1 MVISLPLM
9 SLSKDQNYNHL
20 KIHSQYSICEGAIK
34 IDDLK
39 EFSKDNKI
47 KSIALC
53 DTTNLCG
60 ALEFA
65 EKISKAGTQPIIGT
79 QINFKYKETIGL
91 LPLFALNE
99 KGYKKIIDLS
109 SLSFLK
115 NNELSEPHLDFDNLM
130 DKNEG
135 VAIFSGTIN
144 GLFGQLFYKG
154 KFSEINELYSKLKSK
169 YGDRFYLEIQRHGD
183 TNELG
188 FEKFNLK
195 KSLELEIPL
204 IATNEVFY
212 IDKNMH
218 EAHDALICIKDKTY
232 INEKNRIKFS
242 DQHYLKNDSEMSELF
257 SDLPEALQNN
267 YNFPFRCSF
276 RPVFS
281 KPILPNISSDKGG
294 NAEEILKKESLEGLE
309 VKFRNVFKVDL
320 DKLSSNKEY
329 LKYKDRLDHELDIII
344 EMKYAS
350 YFLIVSDYIKW
361 AKTNNIPVGPGRG
374 SGAGSLVA
382 WCLSITDVDPIKFNL
397 IFERFLNP
405 DRISMP
411 DFDIDFCEEKRDL
424 VFEYL
429 TKKYQNSVAHIITF
443 GKLKAR
449 MVIRDVGRV
458 LGLPYGFV
466 DSISKMIPF
475 DPSRPQNLTEC
486 IAGEPR
492 LQKLINDDIR
502 VKKLTDLSLK
512 LEGLN
517 RNVATHAAGVV
528 IADKKLTEVV
538 PLYKDSS
545 SDLLL
550 PSTQFDMYSAEN
562 AGLIKFDFLGL
573 KTLTVISNTQ
583 KLIKK
588 KNKDFNIEN
597 IDFED
602 QKVFKLLS
610 SGNTVGLFQIESA
623 GMREALIQ
631 MKPNHIED
639 IIALVALYRPGPMSN
654 IPTYNDCKHG
664 KQDPDYL
671 HPLLEEIL
679 KPTYGVIIYQ
689 EQVMQIAQKLSGFT
703 AGQAD
708 ILRRAM
714 GKKKRSELE
723 KQKQSFI
730 AGAVKNGIS
739 KDIAAGIFLKIEPFA
754 EYGFNKSHAAAYAII
769 SYQTAY
775 LKTYFPQEF
784 IAASMTMDI
793 SNQNKLSEFYEELK
807 RLNIKVVRPN
817 INECY
822 ADFRTN
828 SENFY
833 YALGGIK
840 AVGFEA
846 ISNII
851 DEREKNGKF
860 ESITDFLNRVNP
872 KDINKLQL
880 EGLVKAGAFDKLK
893 LNRRSLY
900 DSIPNFITK
909 SKNVFENKSA
919 NQIDLFGENV
929 NEEDEII
936 TKKED
941 WKFEERLSKEFEA
954 VGFFISDHPLNQYKE
969 IFEDYN
975 ILDYQTFNSNDD
987 YKETNIAATLL
998 KIQERKTAK
1007 GNAYAVLKLT
1017 DLSSVFELFIFSDI
1031 LELNRET
1038 LKEGNSFIL
1047 TLIKSISNEENRF
1060 KRINVQKIASLKEL
1074 LSKPIKE
1081 VTFNLKSL
1089 KELEE
1094 ISNYLIKSG
1103 ETSIKI
1109 KISDDQNH
1117 FDFKLKNNRDIDRKT
1132 INILKNKE
1140 ILAKIS

>member
-1 MVISLPLM
+1 MAE
-9 SLSKDQNYNHL
+9 SKIQNFNHL
-20 KIHSQYSICEGAIK
+20 KIHSQFSICEGAVK
-34 IDDLK
+34 IDDLRDYLK
-39 EFSKDNKI
+39 ENNA

-53 DTTNLCG
+53 DTSNLCG

-65 EKISKAGTQPIIGT
+65 EKISKIGTQPIIGT
-79 QINFKYKETIGL
+79 QINFRYGETTGL
-91 LPLFALNE
+91 LPLYALNE
-99 KGYKKIIDLS
+99 GGYKRIIELS
-109 SLSFLK
+109 SLSYL
-115 NNELSEPHLDFDNLM
+115 NNDELSDPHLDLKELFK
-130 DKNEG
+130 KNNG
-135 VAIFSGTIN
+135 VCLFSGTIN
-144 GLFGQLFYKG
+144 GLFGQLFDKG
-154 KFSEINELYSKLKSK
+154 KFNDIKELYTKLKSI
-169 YGDRFYLEIQRHGD
+169 YGDSFYIEIQRHGD
-183 TNELG
+183 LNEVG
-188 FEKFNLK
+188 FEKFNLT
-195 KSLELEIPL
+195 KSLELEIPI

-212 IDKNMH
+212 LDKSMH
-218 EAHDALICIKDKTY
+218 EAHDALICIKNKTY
-232 INEKNRIKFS
+232 IIEKNRIRFS
-242 DQHYLKNDSEMSELF
+242 NQHYFKKNSEMSELF
-257 SDLPEALQNN
+257 ADLPEALENN
-267 YNFPFRCSF
+267 YNFPLRCSY
-276 RPVFS
+276 RPLFS
-281 KPILPNISSDKGG
+281 KPILPNISSEKDGDADKT
-294 NAEEILKKESLEGLE
+294 LKKNSLDGLNE
-309 VKFRNVFKVDL
+309 KFRKFFHIEK
-320 DKLSSNKEY
+320 DKLIANKDY
-329 LKYKDRLDHELDIII
+329 LNYKDRLDHELAIIT

-361 AKTNNIPVGPGRG
+361 AKENDIPVGPGRG

-429 TKKYQNSVAHIITF
+429 TKKYKDSVAHIITF

-458 LGLPYGFV
+458 LGLAYGFV

-475 DPSRPQNLTEC
+475 DPSRPQNLNEC

-492 LQKLINDDIR
+492 LQKLINEDPR
-502 VKKLTDLSLK
+502 VKKLIDLSLK

-528 IADKKLTEVV
+528 IADKKLTEIV

-545 SDLLL
+545 ADLLL

-583 KLIKK
+583 KLINKRD
-588 KNKDFNIEN
+588 KDFNIES
-597 IDFED
+597 ISFED
-602 QKVFKLLS
+602 QKVFDLLS
-610 SGNTVGLFQIESA
+610 SGKTVGLFQIESA

-654 IPTYNDCKHG
+654 IPTYNDCKNG
-664 KQDPDYL
+664 NQTPDYL
-671 HPLLEEIL
+671 HPLLEDIL

-714 GKKKRSELE
+714 GKKKRAELE

-739 KDIAAGIFLKIEPFA
+739 KDVAAGIFLKIEPFA

-769 SYQTAY
+769 SYQTAF
-775 LKTYFPQEF
+775 LKNYYPKEF

-807 RLNIKVVRPN
+807 RLNIEIIRPD
-817 INECY
+817 INECF
-822 ADFRTN
+822 ADFKT
-828 SENFY
+828 ENKKFY

-840 AVGFEA
+840 AVGYEA
-846 ISNII
+846 ISNIVN
-851 DEREKNGKF
+851 ERLKNGKF
-860 ESITDFLNRVNP
+860 KSITDFLNRIKP

-880 EGLVKAGAFDKLK
+880 EGLVKAGAFDKFNS
-893 LNRRSLY
+893 NRQSIFN
-900 DSIPNFITK
+900 SIPNLITK
-909 SKNVFENKSA
+909 SKNIFENKIA
-919 NQIDLFGENV
+919 NQIDLFGENE
-929 NEEDEII
+929 NQENEII
-936 TKKED
+936 TNIDD
-941 WKFEERLSKEFEA
+941 WKFEDRLAKEFEA

-969 IFEDYN
+969 IFDDYN
-975 ILDYQTFNSNDD
+975 IIDYQTFNNNDD
-987 YKETNIAATLL
+987 FKDTNIAATLL
-998 KIQERKTAK
+998 KVQERKTAK
-1007 GNAYAVLKLT
+1007 GNSYAVLKLT
-1017 DLSSVFELFIFSDI
+1017 DLTSVFELFIFSDV
-1031 LELNRET
+1031 LEVNREI
-1038 LKEGNSFIL
+1038 LKEGSSLIL
-1047 TLIKSISNEENRF
+1047 TLIKSISNDDNRF
-1060 KRINVQKIASLKEL
+1060 KRINVQKIASLKEIL
-1074 LSKPIKE
+1074 NKPISQ

-1089 KELEE
+1089 KELDE
-1094 ISNYLIKSG
+1094 ISKFLPKIG
-1103 ETSIKI
+1103 DTIIKI
-1109 KISDDQNH
+1109 KLSDQND
-1117 FDFKLKNNRDIDRKT
+1117 DFNFQLKNNRKIDRKT
-1132 INILKNKE
+1132 INLLRNRE
-1140 ILAKIS
+1140 ISTIIS